1 MFVIVSLQED
11 SLGLHWMILPRVV
24 YSNGS
29 VLEDDMSVPRPAI
42 CRSLLFRVLLM
53 SLREALNCLSY
64 VISLWPRTLGIVLSV
79 THRYTTRMALTESAC
94 EKRFLN

>member
-24 YSNGS
+24 YSNRS

-64 VISLWPRTLGIVLSV
+64 VDYITLASHSGYS
-79 THRYTTRMALTESAC
+79 SFC
-94 EKRFLN
+94 DP